1 MPMCSSLC
9 KRRFTIAVGVLIVVL
24 SVMPSS
30 GLPSYG
36 IRFADKIVH
45 IVMYLAFT
53 VAFLVDGF
61 CRIGRICLSSRSL
74 WQAATIAIALGVA
87 MEAIQWALPY
97 RTASIYDIVANTIGT
112 ALGIFAIFTIHLISN
127 KNK

>member
-1 MPMCSSLC
+1 MPVCNSLSS
-9 KRRFTIAVGVLIVVL
+9 RRFTIAVGLLIVIL

-45 IVMYLAFT
+45 IVMYFAFT

-61 CRIGRICLSSRSL
+61 CHIGRIYLSSRTI
-74 WQAATIAIALGVA
+74 WQAATIAIVLGVA

-112 ALGIFAIFTIHLISN
+112 ALGIFAIFTLHLISN
-127 KNK
+127 KHK

>member
-1 MPMCSSLC
+1 MPMCNSLSS
-9 KRRFTIAVGVLIVVL
+9 RRFTIAVGVLIVVL

-53 VAFLVDGF
+53 VAFLVDGL
-61 CRIGRICLSSRSL
+61 CRIGRIYLSSRSL
-74 WQAATIAIALGVA
+74 WQAATIAIVLGVV

-127 KNK
+127 KHK

>member
-9 KRRFTIAVGVLIVVL
+9 KRRFTIAVGVLIVIL

-61 CRIGRICLSSRSL
+61 CRIGCVYLSSRSL
-74 WQAATIAIALGVA
+74 WQAVTIAIVLGVA
-87 MEAIQWALPY
+87 MEAVQWALPY

-127 KNK
+127 KHK

>member
-9 KRRFTIAVGVLIVVL
+9 KRRFIIAVGVLIVIL

-53 VAFLVDGF
+53 VAFLVDDF

-74 WQAATIAIALGVA
+74 WQASTIAIVLGVA

-112 ALGIFAIFTIHLISN
+112 VLGIFAIFTIHLIRN
-127 KNK
+127 KHK

>member
-1 MPMCSSLC
+1 MPMCNSLSS
-9 KRRFTIAVGVLIVVL
+9 RRFTIAVGVLIVVL

-53 VAFLVDGF
+53 VAFLVDGL
-61 CRIGRICLSSRSL
+61 CRIGRIYLSSRSL
-74 WQAATIAIALGVA
+74 WQAATIAIVLGVA